1 MDFSALIM
9 AVGLFASHLPAP
21 LTAPCVAL
29 PTQTSGIEGQVHQ
42 LSGNRMPSPPRRPG
56 DSTRRFSAGPGVKA
70 VVCIFELTNDSQVTR
85 QGTSPWCEAVHT
97 RLIRQVVTDDK
108 GKFSIPLPP
117 GSYSIFTKKGAL
129 FYASRRDEHN
139 NISPFNVLPGK
150 VTRVDCNVETDP
162 KMAY

>member
-9 AVGLFASHLPAP
+9 AAALLASPLAGPPA
-21 LTAPCVAL
+21 AACVARSA
-29 PTQTSGIEGQVHQ
+29 QTSGIVGQVHQ

-56 DSTRRFSAGPGVKA
+56 DSTRRSSAGPGVKA
-70 VVCIFELTNDSQVTR
+70 TVCIFELTNDSQVTR

-108 GKFSIPLPP
+108 GNFSIPLPP
-117 GSYSIFTKKGAL
+117 GRYSIFTKKGVL

-150 VTRVDCNVETDP
+150 MTRVDCSVETDS